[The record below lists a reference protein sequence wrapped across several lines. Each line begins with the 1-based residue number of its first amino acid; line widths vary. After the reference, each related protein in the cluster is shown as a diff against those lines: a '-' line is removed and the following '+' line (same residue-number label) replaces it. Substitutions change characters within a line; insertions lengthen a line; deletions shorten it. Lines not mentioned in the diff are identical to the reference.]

1 MRACHAIKRLPGL
14 RPLLHPG
21 SQRRFSSMDARSDQ
35 LTDLPR
41 TLKIKNGTKVSP
53 SVLVKPILK
62 FSIFELKPLFSFY
75 LLRVQYPW
83 YLYFL
88 CLSVVVEKNHG
99 LVDSAI
105 HFSYNHLLVAQLEK
119 GQVSAS
125 QFYRVLSLTSL
136 RK

>member
-53 SVLVKPILK
+53 SVLIKPILK
-62 FSIFELKPLFSFY
+62 FSIFELKPLFISCEFNIPGIFTFY
-75 LLRVQYPW
+75 AFLWQLKKITVTVLAFVQP
-83 YLYFL
+83 
-88 CLSVVVEKNHG
+88 SPHG
-99 LVDSAI
+99 RSTRK
-105 HFSYNHLLVAQLEK
+105 LEK